1 MHYRGRGGN
10 MIEIKLDDEEVKA
23 LFLSEVKSRLD
34 KIELEALLMNSK
46 QLCKY
51 LSLSWPT
58 IEKVFLSDPN
68 FPRIRIGSKW
78 LFPRKEVE
86 RYIDI
91 WTIEKQAYVDE
102 K

>member
-1 MHYRGRGGN
+1 ML
-10 MIEIKLDDEEVKA
+10 EIKLDDEELKA
-23 LFLSEVKSRLD
+23 LFLAEVKSRLD
-34 KIELEALLMNSK
+34 KIELETLLMNSK
-46 QLCKY
+46 QLCND

-58 IEKVFLSDPN
+58 VEKVFLSDTN
-68 FPRIRIGSKW
+68 FPRIRVGSKW

-91 WTIEKQAYVDE
+91 WAIEMK

>member
-1 MHYRGRGGN
+1 ML
-10 MIEIKLDDEEVKA
+10 EIKLDDEELKS
-23 LFLSEVKSRLD
+23 LFLNEVNMRLD

-58 IEKVFLSDPN
+58 IEKVFLSDPK
-68 FPRIRIGSKW
+68 FPKIRIGSKW

-86 RYIDI
+86 SYIDI
-91 WTIEKQAYVDE
+91 WTIGMKKKQAYVD
-102 K
+102 KKL

>member
-1 MHYRGRGGN
+1 ML
-10 MIEIKLDDEEVKA
+10 EIKLDEEEVKA
-23 LFLSEVKSRLD
+23 LFLAEVKSRLD

-58 IEKVFLSDPN
+58 IEKVFLSDSN
-68 FPRIRIGSKW
+68 FPRIRIGCKW

-86 RYIDI
+86 RYIDM
-91 WTIEKQAYVDE
+91 WAIEKQANADE
-102 K
+102 KL

>member
-1 MHYRGRGGN
+1 MDYRGRGGN

-23 LFLSEVKSRLD
+23 LFLAEVKLRLD

>member
-23 LFLSEVKSRLD
+23 LFLAEVKLRLD